1 MKNVGD
7 LRFGLQVE
15 SHFGTG
21 LETVQNFENEVKNVG
36 PTDQFQEFQEIQVP
50 NIAFKSGVGSF
61 KIRWEL

>member
-1 MKNVGD
+1 MKNVVD

-36 PTDQFQEFQEIQVP
+36 PTDQFQEIQVP